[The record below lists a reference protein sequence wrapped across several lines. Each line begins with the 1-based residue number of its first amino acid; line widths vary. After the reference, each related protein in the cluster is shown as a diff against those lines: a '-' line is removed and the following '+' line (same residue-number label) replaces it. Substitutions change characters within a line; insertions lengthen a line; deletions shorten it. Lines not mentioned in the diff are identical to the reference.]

1 MIHIHSNLVNIQ
13 LNPLCFDFIVEVIVN
28 IFDKKDPRYLAF
40 IQISYLDK
48 KEYEEHYS
56 ENYGLR
62 RAIKAYGHDVN
73 LYINDFVEINGN
85 KYEILDN
92 SEKYLTQFKHNIE
105 TEIALSRL

>member
-1 MIHIHSNLVNIQ
+1 MIHIHSNIINIQ
-13 LNPLCFDFIVEVIVN
+13 LNPLCFDFAVEVKTVFN
-28 IFDKKDPRYLAF
+28 EKEPHYKAF

-56 ENYGLR
+56 EYYGLR

-92 SEKYLTQFKHNIE
+92 SEQYLTMFKHNIE
-105 TEIALSRL
+105 TELALSIL